1 MDNMEGKAPP
11 KKKVVKS
18 RAKPKQQM
26 EAVNILSEAPQEEAK
41 PKAKPKAKPR
51 AKPKAKAIKELTQ
64 DGEQEAPT
72 PKPRPKRTPK
82 PKTAVNPPEGEFI
95 EKAKLKQL
103 KDAERIYSKAIKSLT
118 K

>member
-1 MDNMEGKAPP
+1 MDNME
-11 KKKVVKS
+11 
-18 RAKPKQQM
+18 
-26 EAVNILSEAPQEEAK
+26 E
-41 PKAKPKAKPR
+41 AKPKAKPR

-82 PKTAVNPPEGEFI
+82 PKNAVNTSEGEFI

-103 KDAERIYSKAIKSLT
+103 KDAERIYTKAIKALQ